1 METRCIPCRS
11 QHDYGA
17 PSAPNYVENGELS
30 ATATRALDDVLRRV
44 DDAIARGWRR
54 TGDDS
59 VYVGDPGVAYYLMR
73 RGDVEAAR
81 ELIEQP
87 FRPRPAKAKD
97 CSIMCGR
104 TGVDLIAALCAP
116 REDAFLQRAAAIVA
130 RTDVA
135 CSELLEADEWLYGR
149 VGFLRALLELR
160 REGRAVPGL
169 DEAIR
174 RVVAATLA
182 SGRRHGGDGLRYA
195 WHGKEY
201 VGAAHGYAG
210 ILYLLL
216 KAGCRD
222 PALRAM
228 SDKLRG
234 LETREGNWP
243 SSLPDARS
251 KLVHFCHGAPGVV
264 FAMAEA
270 HRVYGDE
277 AFRDACLRGAETVWQ
292 YGLLTKG
299 PGLCHGVA
307 GNGYA
312 LLAAYRVSRDPRWL
326 HRAVVFGTCI
336 GDDGVCA
343 RQRTPDNP
351 FSLFEGLAGSACFL
365 RDLRES
371 RFFGAGLPLYE
382 VDVG

>member
-1 METRCIPCRS
+1 
-11 QHDYGA
+11 
-17 PSAPNYVENGELS
+17 
-30 ATATRALDDVLRRV
+30 
-44 DDAIARGWRR
+44 
-54 TGDDS
+54 
-59 VYVGDPGVAYYLMR
+59 
-73 RGDVEAAR
+73 
-81 ELIEQP
+81 
-87 FRPRPAKAKD
+87 
-97 CSIMCGR
+97 MCGR
-104 TGVDLIAALCAP
+104 TGVDLVAALCAP
-116 REDAFLQRAAAIVA
+116 RDDAFLQRAAAIVE

-160 REGRAVPGL
+160 REGRTVPGL
-169 DEAIR
+169 DDAIQ

-222 PALRAM
+222 PALRSMA
-228 SDKLRG
+228 DWLRD

-243 SSLPDARS
+243 SSLPDARA
-251 KLVHFCHGAPGVV
+251 KLVHFCHGAPGCV

-270 HRVYGDE
+270 YRVYGDD
-277 AFRDACLRGAETVWQ
+277 AFRDACLRGAETVWR

-382 VDVG
+382 VEVG

>member
-1 METRCIPCRS
+1 MP
-11 QHDYGA
+11 G
-17 PSAPNYVENGELS
+17 L
-30 ATATRALDDVLRRV
+30 
-44 DDAIARGWRR
+44 DDAI
-54 TGDDS
+54 
-59 VYVGDPGVAYYLMR
+59 
-73 RGDVEAAR
+73 
-81 ELIEQP
+81 Q
-87 FRPRPAKAKD
+87 
-97 CSIMCGR
+97 
-104 TGVDLIAALCAP
+104 
-116 REDAFLQRAAAIVA
+116 
-130 RTDVA
+130 
-135 CSELLEADEWLYGR
+135 
-149 VGFLRALLELR
+149 
-160 REGRAVPGL
+160 
-169 DEAIR
+169 

-210 ILYLLL
+210 ILYVLL

-222 PALRAM
+222 PALRSMA
-228 SDKLRG
+228 DGLRG

-264 FAMAEA
+264 LAMAEA
-270 HRVYGDE
+270 FRVYGDD
-277 AFRDACLRGAETVWQ
+277 AFRDACLRGAETVWHF
-292 YGLLTKG
+292 GLLTKG

-312 LLAAYRVSRDPRWL
+312 LLAAYRLSRDPMWL

>member
-1 METRCIPCRS
+1 MP
-11 QHDYGA
+11 G
-17 PSAPNYVENGELS
+17 L
-30 ATATRALDDVLRRV
+30 
-44 DDAIARGWRR
+44 DDAI
-54 TGDDS
+54 
-59 VYVGDPGVAYYLMR
+59 
-73 RGDVEAAR
+73 
-81 ELIEQP
+81 Q
-87 FRPRPAKAKD
+87 
-97 CSIMCGR
+97 
-104 TGVDLIAALCAP
+104 
-116 REDAFLQRAAAIVA
+116 
-130 RTDVA
+130 
-135 CSELLEADEWLYGR
+135 
-149 VGFLRALLELR
+149 
-160 REGRAVPGL
+160 
-169 DEAIR
+169 

-201 VGAAHGYAG
+201 IGAAHGYAG

-228 SDKLRG
+228 GNWLRD
-234 LETREGNWP
+234 LETEGNWP
-243 SSLPDARS
+243 SSLPDARAN
-251 KLVHFCHGAPGVV
+251 LVHFCHGAPGVV

-270 HRVYGDE
+270 YRVYGDD
-277 AFRDACLRGAETVWQ
+277 AFRGACLRGAETVWR
-292 YGLLTKG
+292 YGVLTKG

-312 LLAAYRVSRDPRWL
+312 LLAAFRLSRDPMWL

-365 RDLRES
+365 RDLREA

>member
-1 METRCIPCRS
+1 
-11 QHDYGA
+11 
-17 PSAPNYVENGELS
+17 
-30 ATATRALDDVLRRV
+30 
-44 DDAIARGWRR
+44 
-54 TGDDS
+54 
-59 VYVGDPGVAYYLMR
+59 
-73 RGDVEAAR
+73 
-81 ELIEQP
+81 
-87 FRPRPAKAKD
+87 
-97 CSIMCGR
+97 MCGR

-116 REDAFLQRAAAIVA
+116 GDDAFLQRAAAIVA

-135 CSELLEADEWLYGR
+135 CSELLDADEWLYGR

-160 REGRAVPGL
+160 REGRTVPGL
-169 DEAIR
+169 DDAIQ

-222 PALRAM
+222 PALRALER
-228 SDKLRG
+228 LRD

-243 SSLPDARS
+243 SSLPDARA

-270 HRVYGDE
+270 YRVYGDE
-277 AFRDACLRGAETVWQ
+277 SFRDACLRGAETVWR
-292 YGLLTKG
+292 YGLLMKG

-312 LLAAYRVSRDPRWL
+312 LLAAYRVSHDPRWL

-371 RFFGAGLPLYE
+371 RFFGAELPLYE